1 MIADGDTAVN
11 VVRAERCA
19 ALTVTSSNLLKKF
32 PPLRGDTATPVTLEE
47 LAKKPR
53 TPPLKRIT
61 AEVLTNVFV
70 YLRDAGS
77 DAHPTK
83 NRPHSRRGQIVQ
95 VQTKLNEIPKLAE
108 DPCSSACA
116 GDA

>member
-53 TPPLKRIT
+53 DISAQANHRRSAHERVRLLARCGIGRASHEEPAALSAWTDR
-61 AEVLTNVFV
+61 
-70 YLRDAGS
+70 AGT
-77 DAHPTK
+77 D
-83 NRPHSRRGQIVQ
+83 
-95 VQTKLNEIPKLAE
+95 
-108 DPCSSACA
+108 
-116 GDA
+116 